1 MTTQHLGVDKPVA
14 GAEVT
19 RFAPSPTGLLHLG
32 HVAAALV
39 AWETARICGGRF
51 LLRMEDI
58 DRARC
63 RPEFEAAII
72 EDLRWLG
79 LDWDEPVVRQSERA
93 EAHGRALARLRA
105 LGLVYGCCCTR
116 GDIAAAVAAPHGAVA
131 LYPGTCRGL
140 GLDGDGVAWRLDV
153 ARAGALA
160 GSLTFADGAALCAVE
175 PGRLG
180 DFVVA
185 RRGLGV
191 AYHLA
196 VVVDDAD
203 MGVTLVTRG
212 EDLAEACHGQRLL
225 QAVLGLPAVRYRHHG
240 LLRDADG
247 RRLAKRDRAATV
259 AAMRAAGMTPADVLA
274 RARAG
279 LAGAAW

>member
-1 MTTQHLGVDKPVA
+1 
-14 GAEVT
+14 
-19 RFAPSPTGLLHLG
+19 
-32 HVAAALV
+32 
-39 AWETARICGGRF
+39 
-51 LLRMEDI
+51 
-58 DRARC
+58 
-63 RPEFEAAII
+63 
-72 EDLRWLG
+72 
-79 LDWDEPVVRQSERA
+79 
-93 EAHGRALARLRA
+93 
-105 LGLVYGCCCTR
+105 
-116 GDIAAAVAAPHGAVA
+116 
-131 LYPGTCRGL
+131 
-140 GLDGDGVAWRLDV
+140 
-153 ARAGALA
+153 
-160 GSLTFADGAALCAVE
+160 
-175 PGRLG
+175 
-180 DFVVA
+180 VVA